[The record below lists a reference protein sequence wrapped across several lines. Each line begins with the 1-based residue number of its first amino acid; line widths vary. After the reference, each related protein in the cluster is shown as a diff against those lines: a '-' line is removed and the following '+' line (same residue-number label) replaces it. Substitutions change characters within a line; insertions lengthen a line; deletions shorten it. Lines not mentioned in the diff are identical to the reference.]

1 MCVGVPA
8 QVIEIDGIAAL
19 VDVMG
24 SRIKVGIL
32 FVPEAVP
39 GDYVIVHAG
48 QAISVLDR
56 EAAEAS
62 LEEWR
67 KLIDARESGFPS

>member
-8 QVIEIDGIAAL
+8 MVVDVEGIAAM

-32 FVPEAVP
+32 FVPEVRP

-48 QAISVLDR
+48 QAISILDR
-56 EAAEAS
+56 QAALDS
-62 LEEWR
+62 MEEWR
-67 KLIDARESGFPS
+67 KLIDGRESEGSS

>member
-8 QVIEIDGIAAL
+8 LVIEVDGIAAL

-24 SRIKVGIL
+24 SRMKVGVL

-48 QAISVLDR
+48 QALSVLDR
-56 EAAEAS
+56 EAALVS

-67 KLIDARESGFPS
+67 RLIDARQTESAP